1 MAASA
6 AASPCRSPIRSRD
19 GLREV
24 PYIALGL
31 LLLVGLLALGH
42 LFVRANP
49 RTLAKLLKLLGIAA
63 AAFVALVLIVT
74 GRAASLIGIAPL
86 LLFAFLGWKQA
97 SRRRAAAGGPSP
109 GRSSTVATRYLRMSL
124 DHDTG
129 TISGEVTE
137 GRFGG
142 RSLADLSLEDLLDLR
157 RECSDDP
164 QSVSILE
171 AYLDKLHP
179 EWRDGAS
186 GAPPRGSGGAM
197 TVEEARAI
205 LGVGPEATDEE
216 IREAH
221 RRLMQKLH
229 PDRGGS
235 TYLAAQI
242 NRARDLLLGE

>member
-19 GLREV
+19 GLRDV

-49 RTLAKLLKLLGIAA
+49 RTLAKVLKLLGIAA

-97 SRRRAAAGGPSP
+97 ARRRAAAGGPSP

-129 TISGEVTE
+129 TISGEVTD
-137 GRFGG
+137 GRFSG

-179 EWRDGAS
+179 EWRAAS
-186 GAPPRGSGGAM
+186 GAPPTGSGGAM
-197 TVEEARAI
+197 TAEEARAI

-221 RRLMQKLH
+221 RGLMQKLH

>member
-19 GLREV
+19 GLRDV

-49 RTLAKLLKLLGIAA
+49 RTLAKVLKLLGIAA

-129 TISGEVTE
+129 TISGEVTD
-137 GRFGG
+137 GRFSG

-179 EWRDGAS
+179 EWRAAS
-186 GAPPRGSGGAM
+186 GATPTGSGGAM
-197 TVEEARAI
+197 TAEEARAI

-221 RRLMQKLH
+221 RGLMQKLH